1 MARKLTAADVRDVS
15 GYDRN
20 AFRAVLDGLPQYKDS
35 GAQARVAREFTR
47 HDLIVFSVMN
57 VLETRHGLRRSVV
70 VGLFVPLRAALSG
83 PKRVNR
89 QARLLISVQPQAISY
104 IEDITKI
111 ECGILV
117 PLQAVFDRVDGYL
130 GMHSDGTTGIQSNLK
145 LGPTVMSSRK
155 NQRT

>member
-1 MARKLTAADVRDVS
+1 MARKLTASDVREVS

-20 AFRAVLDGLPQYKDS
+20 AFRAVLDALPHYKDS

-47 HDLIVFSVMN
+47 HELIVFSVMN
-57 VLETRHGLRRSVV
+57 VLETRYGLRRSAV

-89 QARLLISVQPQAISY
+89 QARLLISIQPQAINY
-104 IEDITKI
+104 IEDITKM
-111 ECGILV
+111 EDGILV
-117 PLQAVFDRVDGYL
+117 PLQAVFERVDGYL
-130 GMHSDGTTGIQSNLK
+130 GVHLDGTTEIQSNLK

-155 NQRT
+155 KQRA